1 MTALPLGVA
10 TGTVAGRLIRAAT
23 DATPD
28 AAGEPITNA
37 RVTFTPE
44 FGIAAAPH
52 ATPPALILPDPVH
65 CTTDDTGLL
74 LDERGNPG
82 VHLVATDAPQ
92 LEPAAWTWRVIV
104 HSPTTGRQSWSILV
118 PAGQTT
124 DLSTAVHVPSDT
136 GQAILEW
143 QAVRDDALAARDA
156 AQGHAD
162 DAHEAAQAAQLAA
175 SMTVQATLGGRPGT
189 LALTYPALAAGPYP
203 NTVRVPIGA

>member
-1 MTALPLGVA
+1 MAALPLDVA
-10 TGTVAGRLIRAAT
+10 TGIVAGRLTRAAAPGT
-23 DATPD
+23 I
-28 AAGEPITNA
+28 GEPIPNA
-37 RVTFTPE
+37 RVTLTPE
-44 FGIAAAPH
+44 FEIAAAPH
-52 ATPPALILPDPVH
+52 ASPPVLILPDPVR
-65 CTTDDTGLL
+65 CTTDETGLL

-82 VHLVATDAPQ
+82 VELVATDAPG
-92 LEPAAWTWRVIV
+92 LEPAAWTWRVAV
-104 HSPTTGRQSWSILV
+104 YSPATGAQRWSILV

-162 DAHEAAQAAQLAA
+162 DAHEAAEAAQLAA

-189 LALTYPALAAGPYP
+189 LVLTYPALAAGPSP
-203 NTVRVPIGA
+203 HTVRVPIGA

>member
-1 MTALPLGVA
+1 M
-10 TGTVAGRLIRAAT
+10 R
-23 DATPD
+23 
-28 AAGEPITNA
+28 
-37 RVTFTPE
+37 
-44 FGIAAAPH
+44 
-52 ATPPALILPDPVH
+52 
-65 CTTDDTGLL
+65 CTTDETGLL
-74 LDERGNPG
+74 LDDSGNPG
-82 VHLVATDAPQ
+82 VELVATDAPG
-92 LEPAAWTWRVIV
+92 LEPAAWTWRVV
-104 HSPTTGRQSWSILV
+104 VYSPATGAQRWSILV

-189 LALTYPALAAGPYP
+189 LILTYPALAAGPYP
-203 NTVRVPIGA
+203 RTVRVPIGA

>member
-1 MTALPLGVA
+1 MAALPLDIA
-10 TGTVAGRLIRAAT
+10 TGIVAGRLTRAAAPGT
-23 DATPD
+23 I
-28 AAGEPITNA
+28 GEPIPDA
-37 RVTFTPE
+37 RVTLTPE

-143 QAVRDDALAARDA
+143 QAVRADALAARDA

-162 DAHEAAQAAQLAA
+162 DAHEAAQAAHLAA

-189 LALTYPALAAGPYP
+189 LVLTFPALAAGPSP
-203 NTVRVPIGA
+203 HTVRVPIGA

>member
-1 MTALPLGVA
+1 MAALPLGVE
-10 TGTVAGRLIRAAT
+10 TGTVAGRLTRAAAPGT
-23 DATPD
+23 I
-28 AAGEPITNA
+28 GEPIPDA
-37 RVTFTPE
+37 RVTLTPE
-44 FGIAAAPH
+44 FEIAAAPH

-82 VHLVATDAPQ
+82 VELVATDAPG
-92 LEPAAWTWRVIV
+92 LEPAAWTWRVV
-104 HSPTTGRQSWSILV
+104 VYSPATGAQRWSILV

-156 AQGHAD
+156 AQDHAD

-189 LALTYPALAAGPYP
+189 LVLTFPALAAGPYP
-203 NTVRVPIGA
+203 HTVRVPIGA

>member
-1 MTALPLGVA
+1 MAALPLGVA
-10 TGTVAGRLIRAAT
+10 TGTVAGRLTRAAAPGT
-23 DATPD
+23 I
-28 AAGEPITNA
+28 GEPIPDA
-37 RVTFTPE
+37 RVTLTPE

-52 ATPPALILPDPVH
+52 ASPPALILPDPVH

-82 VHLVATDAPQ
+82 VELVATDAPG
-92 LEPAAWTWRVIV
+92 LEPAAWTWRVV
-104 HSPTTGRQSWSILV
+104 VYSPATGAQRWSILV

-189 LALTYPALAAGPYP
+189 LVLTFPALAAGPLP
-203 NTVRVPIGA
+203 HTVRVPIGA

>member
-1 MTALPLGVA
+1 M
-10 TGTVAGRLIRAAT
+10 
-23 DATPD
+23 
-28 AAGEPITNA
+28 
-37 RVTFTPE
+37 
-44 FGIAAAPH
+44 
-52 ATPPALILPDPVH
+52 H
-65 CTTDDTGLL
+65 CTTDETGLL

-82 VHLVATDAPQ
+82 VELVATDAPG

-104 HSPTTGRQSWSILV
+104 YSPTTGRQSWSILV

-124 DLSTAVHVPSDT
+124 DLPTAVHVPSNT

-143 QAVRDDALAARDA
+143 QAVRDDALAAREA

-162 DAHEAAQAAQLAA
+162 DAHEAAEAAQLAA

-203 NTVRVPIGA
+203 HTVRVPIGAQ

>member
-1 MTALPLGVA
+1 MAALPLGVA
-10 TGTVAGRLIRAAT
+10 TGTVAGRLTRAAAPGT
-23 DATPD
+23 I
-28 AAGEPITNA
+28 GEPIPDA
-37 RVTFTPE
+37 RVTLTPE

-82 VHLVATDAPQ
+82 VELVATDAPG

-104 HSPTTGRQSWSILV
+104 YSPTTGRQSWSILV

-175 SMTVQATLGGRPGT
+175 SMTVQATLGGRLGT
-189 LALTYPALAAGPYP
+189 LVLTFPALAAGPYP
-203 NTVRVPIGA
+203 HTVRVPIGA

>member
-1 MTALPLGVA
+1 MAALPLGVA
-10 TGTVAGRLIRAAT
+10 TGTVAGRLTRAAAPGT
-23 DATPD
+23 I
-28 AAGEPITNA
+28 GEPIPDA
-37 RVTFTPE
+37 RVTLTPE

-82 VHLVATDAPQ
+82 VELVATDAPG

-104 HSPTTGRQSWSILV
+104 YSPTTGRQSWSILV

-143 QAVRDDALAARDA
+143 QAVRADALAARDA

-162 DAHEAAQAAQLAA
+162 DAYEAAQAAQLAA

>member
-1 MTALPLGVA
+1 MA
-10 TGTVAGRLIRAAT
+10 TGTVAGRLTRAAAPGT
-23 DATPD
+23 I
-28 AAGEPITNA
+28 GEPIPNA
-37 RVTFTPE
+37 RVTLTPE

-52 ATPPALILPDPVH
+52 ASPPVLILPDPVH
-65 CTTDDTGLL
+65 CTTDETGLL

-82 VHLVATDAPQ
+82 VELVATDAPG
-92 LEPAAWTWRVIV
+92 LEPAAWTWRVTV
-104 HSPTTGRQSWSILV
+104 HSPATGAQRWSILV

-124 DLSTAVHVPSDT
+124 DLSTAVHVPSNT

-162 DAHEAAQAAQLAA
+162 DAHEAAQAAQVAA

-203 NTVRVPIGA
+203 HTVRVPIGA

>member
-1 MTALPLGVA
+1 MTALPLDIA
-10 TGTVAGRLIRAAT
+10 TGIVAGRLTRAAAPGT
-23 DATPD
+23 I
-28 AAGEPITNA
+28 GEPIPNA
-37 RVTFTPE
+37 RVIFTPE

-52 ATPPALILPDPVH
+52 ASPPVLILPDPVH
-65 CTTDDTGLL
+65 CTTDETGLL

-82 VHLVATDAPQ
+82 VELVATDAPG

-104 HSPTTGRQSWSILV
+104 YSPTTGRQSWSILV

-136 GQAILEW
+136 GRAILEW

-189 LALTYPALAAGPYP
+189 LVLTYPALAAGPYP
-203 NTVRVPIGA
+203 HTVRVPIGA

>member
-1 MTALPLGVA
+1 MAALPLDVA
-10 TGTVAGRLIRAAT
+10 TGIVAGRLTRAAAPGT
-23 DATPD
+23 I
-28 AAGEPITNA
+28 GEPIPNA
-37 RVTFTPE
+37 RVTLTPE

-52 ATPPALILPDPVH
+52 ASPPVLILPDPVR
-65 CTTDDTGLL
+65 CTTDETGLL

-82 VHLVATDAPQ
+82 VELVATDAPG

-104 HSPTTGRQSWSILV
+104 YSPTTGRQSWSILV
-118 PAGQTT
+118 PAGQIT
-124 DLSTAVHVPSDT
+124 DLSTVVHVPSDT

-143 QAVRDDALAARDA
+143 QAVRADALAARDA

-189 LALTYPALAAGPYP
+189 LVLTYPALAAGPFP
-203 NTVRVPIGA
+203 HTVRVPIGA

>member
-1 MTALPLGVA
+1 MAALPLDVA
-10 TGTVAGRLIRAAT
+10 TGIVAGRLTRAAAPGT
-23 DATPD
+23 I
-28 AAGEPITNA
+28 GEPIPNA

-44 FGIAAAPH
+44 FEIAAAPH
-52 ATPPALILPDPVH
+52 ASPPVLILPDPVR
-65 CTTDDTGLL
+65 CTTDETGLL

-82 VHLVATDAPQ
+82 VELVATDAPG
-92 LEPAAWTWRVIV
+92 LEPAAWTWRVVV
-104 HSPTTGRQSWSILV
+104 HSPATGAQRWSILV

-156 AQGHAD
+156 AQDHAD
-162 DAHEAAQAAQLAA
+162 EAGQAAQAAQLAA

-189 LALTYPALAAGPYP
+189 LVLTFPALAAGPFP
-203 NTVRVPIGA
+203 HSVRVPIRS

>member
-1 MTALPLGVA
+1 MAALPLDVA
-10 TGTVAGRLIRAAT
+10 TGIVAGRLTRAAAPGT
-23 DATPD
+23 I
-28 AAGEPITNA
+28 GEPIPNA
-37 RVTFTPE
+37 RVTLTPDFE
-44 FGIAAAPH
+44 IATATH
-52 ATPPALILPDPVH
+52 ASPPVLILPDPVR
-65 CTTDDTGLL
+65 CITDETGLL

-82 VHLVATDAPQ
+82 VELVATDAPG
-92 LEPAAWTWRVIV
+92 LEPVAWTWRVVV
-104 HSPTTGRQSWSILV
+104 HSPATGAQRWSILV

-189 LALTYPALAAGPYP
+189 LVLTFPALAAGPYP

>member
-1 MTALPLGVA
+1 MAALPLGVE
-10 TGTVAGRLIRAAT
+10 TGTVAGRLTRAAAPGT
-23 DATPD
+23 I
-28 AAGEPITNA
+28 GEPIPNA
-37 RVTFTPE
+37 RVTLTPE

-65 CTTDDTGLL
+65 CTTDETGLL

-82 VHLVATDAPQ
+82 VELVATDAPG
-92 LEPAAWTWRVIV
+92 LELAAWTWRVIV
-104 HSPTTGRQSWSILV
+104 YSPTTGRQSWSILV

-189 LALTYPALAAGPYP
+189 LVLTFPALAAGPCP
-203 NTVRVPIGA
+203 HTVRVPIGA

>member
-1 MTALPLGVA
+1 MAALPLDVA
-10 TGTVAGRLIRAAT
+10 TGIVAGRLTRAA
-23 DATPD
+23 APG
-28 AAGEPITNA
+28 AIGEPIPDA
-37 RVTFTPE
+37 RVAFTPE

-52 ATPPALILPDPVH
+52 ASPPILILPDPVR
-65 CTTDDTGLL
+65 CTTDETGLL

-82 VHLVATDAPQ
+82 VELVATDAPG
-92 LEPAAWTWRVIV
+92 LEPAAWTWRVTV
-104 HSPTTGRQSWSILV
+104 YSPATGAQRWSILV

-124 DLSTAVHVPSDT
+124 DLSTAVHVPPDT

-203 NTVRVPIGA
+203 HTVRVPIGA

>member
-10 TGTVAGRLIRAAT
+10 TGIVAGRLTRAAAPGT
-23 DATPD
+23 I
-28 AAGEPITNA
+28 GEPIPDA
-37 RVTFTPE
+37 RVTLTPE

-65 CTTDDTGLL
+65 CITDDTGLL

-82 VHLVATDAPQ
+82 VELVATDAPG

-104 HSPTTGRQSWSILV
+104 YSPTTGRQSWSILV

-156 AQGHAD
+156 AQDHAD

-189 LALTYPALAAGPYP
+189 LVLTFPALAAGPSP
-203 NTVRVPIGA
+203 HTVRVPIGA

>member
-1 MTALPLGVA
+1 MTALPLDVA
-10 TGTVAGRLIRAAT
+10 TGIVAGRLTRAAAPGT
-23 DATPD
+23 I
-28 AAGEPITNA
+28 GEPIPDA
-37 RVTFTPE
+37 RVTLIPE
-44 FGIAAAPH
+44 FEIAAAPT
-52 ATPPALILPDPVH
+52 ASPPVLILPDPVH
-65 CTTDDTGLL
+65 CTTDETGLL

-82 VHLVATDAPQ
+82 VELVATDAPG
-92 LEPAAWTWRVIV
+92 LEPAAWTWRVTV
-104 HSPTTGRQSWSILV
+104 YSPATGAQRWSILV

-124 DLSTAVHVPSDT
+124 DLSTAVHVPPDT

-189 LALTYPALAAGPYP
+189 LVLTFPALAAGPFPY
-203 NTVRVPIGA
+203 TVRVPIGA

>member
-1 MTALPLGVA
+1 MAALPLGVA
-10 TGTVAGRLIRAAT
+10 TGTVAGRLTRAAAPGT
-23 DATPD
+23 IGEPIPDARVTLTPGAGGGDD
-28 AAGEPITNA
+28 AAGEP
-37 RVTFTPE
+37 
-44 FGIAAAPH
+44 
-52 ATPPALILPDPVH
+52 PALLLPDQAH

-82 VHLVATDAPQ
+82 VELVATDAPG

-104 HSPTTGRQSWSILV
+104 YSPTTGRQSWSILV

-189 LALTYPALAAGPYP
+189 LVLTFPALAAGPLP
-203 NTVRVPIGA
+203 HTVRVPIGA

>member
-10 TGTVAGRLIRAAT
+10 TGTVAGRLTRAAAPGT
-23 DATPD
+23 I
-28 AAGEPITNA
+28 GEPIPDA
-37 RVTFTPE
+37 RVTLTPE

-52 ATPPALILPDPVH
+52 ASPPALILPDPVH

-82 VHLVATDAPQ
+82 VELVATDAPG
-92 LEPAAWTWRVIV
+92 LEPAAWTWRVV
-104 HSPTTGRQSWSILV
+104 VYSPATGAQRWSILV

-124 DLSTAVHVPSDT
+124 DLSTAVHVPPDT

-143 QAVRDDALAARDA
+143 QAVRDDAIAARDA

-162 DAHEAAQAAQLAA
+162 AAHEAAQAAQLAA

-189 LALTYPALAAGPYP
+189 LVLTFPALAAGPYP
-203 NTVRVPIGA
+203 HTVRVPIGA

>member
-1 MTALPLGVA
+1 MTALPLDVA
-10 TGTVAGRLIRAAT
+10 TGIVAGRLTRAAAPGT
-23 DATPD
+23 I
-28 AAGEPITNA
+28 GEPIPDA
-37 RVTFTPE
+37 RVTLTPE

-82 VHLVATDAPQ
+82 VELVATDAPG
-92 LEPAAWTWRVIV
+92 LDPAAWTWRVTV

-124 DLSTAVHVPSDT
+124 DLSTAVHVPSNT

-189 LALTYPALAAGPYP
+189 LVLTFPALAAGPYP

>member
-1 MTALPLGVA
+1 MAALPLGVA
-10 TGTVAGRLIRAAT
+10 TGTVAGRLTRAAAPGT
-23 DATPD
+23 I
-28 AAGEPITNA
+28 GEPIPDA
-37 RVTFTPE
+37 RVTLTPE

-65 CTTDDTGLL
+65 CTTDETGLL

-82 VHLVATDAPQ
+82 VELVATDAPG
-92 LEPAAWTWRVIV
+92 LEPAAWTWRVV
-104 HSPTTGRQSWSILV
+104 VYSPATGAQRWSILV

-162 DAHEAAQAAQLAA
+162 DAHDAAQAAQLAA

-189 LALTYPALAAGPYP
+189 LVLTFPALAAGPFP
-203 NTVRVPIGA
+203 HSVRVPIGA

>member
-1 MTALPLGVA
+1 MAALPLGVE
-10 TGTVAGRLIRAAT
+10 TGTVAGRLTRAAAPGT
-23 DATPD
+23 I
-28 AAGEPITNA
+28 GEPIPNA
-37 RVTFTPE
+37 RVTLTPE

-52 ATPPALILPDPVH
+52 ASPPVLILPDPVR
-65 CTTDDTGLL
+65 CTTDETGLL

-82 VHLVATDAPQ
+82 VELVATDAPG

-104 HSPTTGRQSWSILV
+104 YSPTTGRQSWSILV

-162 DAHEAAQAAQLAA
+162 DAHDAAQAAQFAA

-189 LALTYPALAAGPYP
+189 LVLTFPALAAGPFP
-203 NTVRVPIGA
+203 HSVRVPFRS

>member
-1 MTALPLGVA
+1 MAALPLDVA
-10 TGTVAGRLIRAAT
+10 TGIVAGRLTRAA
-23 DATPD
+23 APG
-28 AAGEPITNA
+28 AIGEPIPDA
-37 RVTFTPE
+37 RVTFNPE

-52 ATPPALILPDPVH
+52 ASPPVLILPDPVR

-82 VHLVATDAPQ
+82 VELVATDAPG

-104 HSPTTGRQSWSILV
+104 YSPTTGRQSWSILV

-143 QAVRDDALAARDA
+143 QAVRDDALVARDA

-162 DAHEAAQAAQLAA
+162 DAHEAARAAQLAA

-189 LALTYPALAAGPYP
+189 LILTYPALAAGPYHH
-203 NTVRVPIGA
+203 TVRVPIGA

>member
-1 MTALPLGVA
+1 MAALPLGVE
-10 TGTVAGRLIRAAT
+10 TGTVAGRLTRAAAPGT
-23 DATPD
+23 I
-28 AAGEPITNA
+28 GEPIPDA
-37 RVTFTPE
+37 RVTLTPE
-44 FGIAAAPH
+44 FEIAAAPH

-82 VHLVATDAPQ
+82 VELVATDAPG
-92 LEPAAWTWRVIV
+92 LEPAAWTWRVV
-104 HSPTTGRQSWSILV
+104 VYSPATGAQRWSILV

-189 LALTYPALAAGPYP
+189 LVLTFPALAAGPYP
-203 NTVRVPIGA
+203 HTVRVPIGA

>member
-1 MTALPLGVA
+1 MTALPLDVA
-10 TGTVAGRLIRAAT
+10 TGIVAGRLTRAAAPGT
-23 DATPD
+23 I
-28 AAGEPITNA
+28 GEPIPDA
-37 RVTFTPE
+37 RVTLTPE

-82 VHLVATDAPQ
+82 VELVATDAPG
-92 LEPAAWTWRVIV
+92 LEPAAWTWRVV
-104 HSPTTGRQSWSILV
+104 VYSPATGAQRWSILV

-189 LALTYPALAAGPYP
+189 LVLTFPALAAGPLP
-203 NTVRVPIGA
+203 HTVRVPIGA